1 MKDLYNT
8 NKDFKDYVD
17 RYCKNKPFGVN
28 EALRHIHIKLV
39 GQYYKELEKNR
50 DEAKRISKGE

>member
-39 GQYYKELEKNR
+39 GQYYKEKENIAKESKN
-50 DEAKRISKGE
+50 D

>member
-17 RYCKNKPFGVN
+17 RYCRNKPFGVN
-28 EALRHIHIKLV
+28 EALRHIHIKLA
-39 GQYYKELEKNR
+39 GQYYKELEENR
-50 DEAKRISKGE
+50 DEAKRD

>member
-17 RYCKNKPFGVN
+17 RYCRNKPFGVN
-28 EALRHIHIKLV
+28 EALRHIQVQLV
-39 GQYYKELEKNR
+39 GRYYKELEESR
-50 DEAKRISKGE
+50 DEVEQKLRKE

>member
-17 RYCKNKPFGVN
+17 RYCKNKPFGVK
-28 EALRHIHIKLV
+28 EALRHILIRLV
-39 GQYYKELEKNR
+39 GQHYKELEESR
-50 DEAKRISKGE
+50 DEVEQKLRKE